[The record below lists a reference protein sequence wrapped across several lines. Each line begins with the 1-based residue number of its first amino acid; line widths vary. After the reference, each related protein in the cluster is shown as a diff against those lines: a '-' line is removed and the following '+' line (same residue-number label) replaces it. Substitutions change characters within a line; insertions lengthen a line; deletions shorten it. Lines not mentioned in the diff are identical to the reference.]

1 MGVPDNA
8 TAIISM
14 QHLTIGSPKAKTQ
27 RILNNPNSIV
37 IATAKDQAVVEFSNQ
52 IKYEHHQQW
61 RSKGKI
67 KNTRNFHTEMA
78 PISQL
83 VDMAFVDSSKHIQ
96 RYFKYDVGGA
106 KTSGGKSEVNRAAH
120 PQQHAT
126 VTSQHRLSLMISQQ
140 RLSMMTS
147 QHIIQWHCR
156 EAHSH
161 TATKNGMKKKK
172 ERQKKRKH

>member
-61 RSKGKI
+61 RSKGK
-67 KNTRNFHTEMA
+67 
-78 PISQL
+78 
-83 VDMAFVDSSKHIQ
+83 
-96 RYFKYDVGGA
+96 
-106 KTSGGKSEVNRAAH
+106 
-120 PQQHAT
+120 
-126 VTSQHRLSLMISQQ
+126 
-140 RLSMMTS
+140 
-147 QHIIQWHCR
+147 
-156 EAHSH
+156 
-161 TATKNGMKKKK
+161 KKK
-172 ERQKKRKH
+172 HT